1 MDYQI
6 EIRHADLEPIQ
17 FRCDSSQTLI
27 DAATAAGFKLASTCL
42 RGGCGACKAVVIS
55 GTVTALS
62 PMSQNHCLSDDAA
75 ISYQLI
81 CVAAPSSDLI
91 IETESPWKTRT
102 VNPLS
107 ARLG

>member
-1 MDYQI
+1 MSYRV
-6 EIRHADLEPIQ
+6 EIRHGDLAPIQ
-17 FRCDSSQTLI
+17 FRCDSDQTLVS
-27 DAATAAGFKLASTCL
+27 AAKAAGFMLATTCL

-62 PMSQNHCLSDDAA
+62 PMSQNHCEGDTLET
-75 ISYQLI
+75 SYQLI

-91 IETESPWKTRT
+91 LETESPWQSRT
-102 VNPLS
+102 ISPLS